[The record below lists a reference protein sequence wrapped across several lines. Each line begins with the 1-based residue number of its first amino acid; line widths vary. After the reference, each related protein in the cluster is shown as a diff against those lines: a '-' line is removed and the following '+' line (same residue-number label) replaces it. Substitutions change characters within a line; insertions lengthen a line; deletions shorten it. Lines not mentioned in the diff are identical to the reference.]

1 MPTPSISIY
10 PKLLL
15 LRDREEVAI
24 RPMTPTDEG
33 ALLDFFLR
41 LSEEDRFYLKDD
53 VTAPGVIAG
62 WVRDLDYE
70 RVLPLLAWQH
80 DRIVGDATLHRRR
93 GGARRHM
100 GEVRVTVDPA
110 LRGRGLG
117 TALLHELIDYASQ
130 VELETLVFE
139 LIGRVPVRC
148 GSFRWTCLELGAS
161 RESTSRGRSHRG
173 SKAGFSPLRLSAGA
187 LDPRCRT
194 RILLA
199 SRLYGVRLWPRRD
212 AEQQHFTQRPD
223 VIRQA
228 SGHRG
233 RPRPPSLGRT
243 APMGRLAVW
252 QALA

>member
-130 VELETLVFE
+130 VELDSLVFE
-139 LIGRVPVRC
+139 LIEEAQDEAIAAAQR
-148 GSFRWTCLELGAS
+148 
-161 RESTSRGRSHRG
+161 
-173 SKAGFSPLRLSAGA
+173 AGFLVAARLVNHVKDKQGKPH
-187 LDPRCRT
+187 D
-194 RILLA
+194 LLIMGM
-199 SRLYGVRLWPRRD
+199 L
-212 AEQQHFTQRPD
+212 
-223 VIRQA
+223 
-228 SGHRG
+228 
-233 RPRPPSLGRT
+233 LGKWYT
-243 APMGRLAVW
+243 W
-252 QALA
+252 